1 MVKIS
6 IKNITNCI
14 DYNLDS
20 NKIET
25 NPFITS
31 ISEKTKTDSSFNKFL
46 NLSLKYSILI
56 FEKVQD
62 EIWTIKDKKNIQSIL
77 FLWEAQAVMPKNWD
91 PSLHNKFKTIM
102 TWNDD
107 YVDNIKYS
115 VSIFLLVI
123 FLIKNI
129 IPKKSSTIV
138 ELFFWNYASFFIFV
152 SLIIYNGLLRAF
164 SLNLEIYSP
173 IIPIDINCIPPKNN
187 TLMIVDV
194 QPST

>member
-6 IKNITNCI
+6 VKNITNCI

-62 EIWTIKDKKNIQSIL
+62 EIWTIKDKKNILSQIEKIIRSVYNDHMMSITQL
-77 FLWEAQAVMPKNWD
+77 SM
-91 PSLHNKFKTIM
+91 SS
-102 TWNDD
+102 
-107 YVDNIKYS
+107 DNTELSNTSFIDIKHILDKLNTLLKKKLGDLYDLK
-115 VSIFLLVI
+115 FLLNCV
-123 FLIKNI
+123 
-129 IPKKSSTIV
+129 
-138 ELFFWNYASFFIFV
+138 
-152 SLIIYNGLLRAF
+152 
-164 SLNLEIYSP
+164 NLELPKSEPIQPRFKNKKIINNDIYIEEFS
-173 IIPIDINCIPPKNN
+173 N
-187 TLMIVDV
+187 
-194 QPST
+194 

>member
-31 ISEKTKTDSSFNKFL
+31 ISEKTKIDSSFNKFL

-62 EIWTIKDKKNIQSIL
+62 DIWTFKDNKNILSQIEKIIRSIY
-77 FLWEAQAVMPKNWD
+77 ND
-91 PSLHNKFKTIM
+91 HIM
-102 TWNDD
+102 SITQLSMSS
-107 YVDNIKYS
+107 DNTYSFIDIKHILDKLNILLKKKLGDLYDLK
-115 VSIFLLVI
+115 FLLNCVN
-123 FLIKNI
+123 FDLPKFEPVQPRIKNKKI
-129 IPKKSSTIV
+129 I
-138 ELFFWNYASFFIFV
+138 NND
-152 SLIIYNGLLRAF
+152 IYIEEF
-164 SLNLEIYSP
+164 SN
-173 IIPIDINCIPPKNN
+173 
-187 TLMIVDV
+187 
-194 QPST
+194 

>member
-56 FEKVQD
+56 F
-62 EIWTIKDKKNIQSIL
+62 
-77 FLWEAQAVMPKNWD
+77 
-91 PSLHNKFKTIM
+91 
-102 TWNDD
+102 
-107 YVDNIKYS
+107 
-115 VSIFLLVI
+115 
-123 FLIKNI
+123 
-129 IPKKSSTIV
+129 
-138 ELFFWNYASFFIFV
+138 
-152 SLIIYNGLLRAF
+152 
-164 SLNLEIYSP
+164 
-173 IIPIDINCIPPKNN
+173 
-187 TLMIVDV
+187 
-194 QPST
+194 

>member
-62 EIWTIKDKKNIQSIL
+62 EIWTIKDKKIY
-77 FLWEAQAVMPKNWD
+77 FLRLK
-91 PSLHNKFKTIM
+91 
-102 TWNDD
+102 
-107 YVDNIKYS
+107 
-115 VSIFLLVI
+115 
-123 FLIKNI
+123 
-129 IPKKSSTIV
+129 
-138 ELFFWNYASFFIFV
+138 
-152 SLIIYNGLLRAF
+152 R
-164 SLNLEIYSP
+164 
-173 IIPIDINCIPPKNN
+173 
-187 TLMIVDV
+187 
-194 QPST
+194 

>member
-56 FEKVQD
+56 FEKVKD
-62 EIWTIKDKKNIQSIL
+62 EIWTIKDKKNILSQIEKIVRSIY
-77 FLWEAQAVMPKNWD
+77 ND
-91 PSLHNKFKTIM
+91 HIM
-102 TWNDD
+102 SITQLSISS
-107 YVDNIKYS
+107 DNTKLSDTSFIDIKHILDKLNILLKKKLGDLYDLK
-115 VSIFLLVI
+115 FLLNYVN
-123 FLIKNI
+123 LDLPKLDSVQPRIKNKKI
-129 IPKKSSTIV
+129 I
-138 ELFFWNYASFFIFV
+138 NND
-152 SLIIYNGLLRAF
+152 IYIEEF
-164 SLNLEIYSP
+164 SN
-173 IIPIDINCIPPKNN
+173 
-187 TLMIVDV
+187 
-194 QPST
+194 

>member
-62 EIWTIKDKKNIQSIL
+62 EIWTIKDKKNILSQIEKIIRSIY
-77 FLWEAQAVMPKNWD
+77 
-91 PSLHNKFKTIM
+91 
-102 TWNDD
+102 NDHTMSITQLSISS
-107 YVDNIKYS
+107 DNIKLSDTSFIDIKHILDKLNILLKKKLGDLYDLK
-115 VSIFLLVI
+115 FLLNCVN
-123 FLIKNI
+123 LDLPKLEPVQLRIKNKKI
-129 IPKKSSTIV
+129 I
-138 ELFFWNYASFFIFV
+138 NND
-152 SLIIYNGLLRAF
+152 IYIEEF
-164 SLNLEIYSP
+164 SN
-173 IIPIDINCIPPKNN
+173 
-187 TLMIVDV
+187 
-194 QPST
+194 

>member
-62 EIWTIKDKKNIQSIL
+62 DIWTIKDKKNILSQIEKIIRSIYNDHTMSITQLSISSVCLLEQSSNSDPARADNTKLSDTSFIDIKHIL
-77 FLWEAQAVMPKNWD
+77 DKL
-91 PSLHNKFKTIM
+91 
-102 TWNDD
+102 
-107 YVDNIKYS
+107 NILLKKKLGDLYDLK
-115 VSIFLLVI
+115 FLLNCVN
-123 FLIKNI
+123 LDLPKLEPVQLRIKNKKI
-129 IPKKSSTIV
+129 I
-138 ELFFWNYASFFIFV
+138 NND
-152 SLIIYNGLLRAF
+152 IYIEEF
-164 SLNLEIYSP
+164 SN
-173 IIPIDINCIPPKNN
+173 
-187 TLMIVDV
+187 
-194 QPST
+194 

>member
-62 EIWTIKDKKNIQSIL
+62 EIWTIKDKKNILSQIEKIIRSVYNDHMMSITQL
-77 FLWEAQAVMPKNWD
+77 SM
-91 PSLHNKFKTIM
+91 SS
-102 TWNDD
+102 
-107 YVDNIKYS
+107 DNTELSNTSFIDIKHILDKLNTLLKKKLGDLYDLK
-115 VSIFLLVI
+115 FLLNCV
-123 FLIKNI
+123 
-129 IPKKSSTIV
+129 
-138 ELFFWNYASFFIFV
+138 
-152 SLIIYNGLLRAF
+152 
-164 SLNLEIYSP
+164 NLELPKSEPIQPRFKNKKIINNDIYIEEFS
-173 IIPIDINCIPPKNN
+173 N
-187 TLMIVDV
+187 
-194 QPST
+194 

>member
-56 FEKVQD
+56 FEKVKD
-62 EIWTIKDKKNIQSIL
+62 EIWTIKDKKNILSQIEKIIRSIY
-77 FLWEAQAVMPKNWD
+77 
-91 PSLHNKFKTIM
+91 
-102 TWNDD
+102 NDHTMSITQLSISS
-107 YVDNIKYS
+107 DNTKLSDTSFIDIKHILDKLNILLKKKLGDLYDLK
-115 VSIFLLVI
+115 FLLNCVN
-123 FLIKNI
+123 LDLPKLDSVQPRIKNKKI
-129 IPKKSSTIV
+129 I
-138 ELFFWNYASFFIFV
+138 NND
-152 SLIIYNGLLRAF
+152 IYIEEF
-164 SLNLEIYSP
+164 SN
-173 IIPIDINCIPPKNN
+173 
-187 TLMIVDV
+187 
-194 QPST
+194 

>member
-6 IKNITNCI
+6 VKNITNCI
-14 DYNLDS
+14 DYNLES
-20 NKIET
+20 NNLET
-25 NPFITS
+25 NPFIIS

-62 EIWTIKDKKNIQSIL
+62 DIWTIKDKKNIQSIL

-107 YVDNIKYS
+107 YVDNIKYY
-115 VSIFLLVI
+115 
-123 FLIKNI
+123 K
-129 IPKKSSTIV
+129 IP
-138 ELFFWNYASFFIFV
+138 F
-152 SLIIYNGLLRAF
+152 
-164 SLNLEIYSP
+164 
-173 IIPIDINCIPPKNN
+173 
-187 TLMIVDV
+187 
-194 QPST
+194 